1 MKKYITSKSDV
12 MGGAPCI
19 VGTRVP
25 IDVILSLLKQG
36 YTLKKIDK
44 MYPWVGMYKLEG
56 ALDELSNLADTLA
69 NGKNDQAV
77 LQA

>member
-1 MKKYITSKSDV
+1 MKKYITSKPDI

-36 YTLKKIDK
+36 YTIKKIDK
-44 MYPWVGMYKLEG
+44 MYPWVGMDKLEG
-56 ALDELSNLADTLA
+56 ALDELVQLAHDKAHQTI
-69 NGKNDQAV
+69 
-77 LQA
+77 LQTQTAA

>member
-1 MKKYITSKSDV
+1 MKRYITSKSDV

-19 VGTRVP
+19 AGTRVP
-25 IDVILSLLKQG
+25 IDVILSLVKQG

-56 ALDELSNLADTLA
+56 AFDELA
-69 NGKNDQAV
+69 NGKDNQTV

>member
-1 MKKYITSKSDV
+1 MKKFITSKSDI
-12 MGGAPCI
+12 MGGVPCI
-19 VGTRVP
+19 AGTRVP

-44 MYPWVGMYKLEG
+44 MYPWVGIHKLEG
-56 ALDELSNLADTLA
+56 LLDELA
-69 NGKNDQAV
+69 GKLTHGEEDQTI

>member
-1 MKKYITSKSDV
+1 MKKYITSKPDT
-12 MGGAPCI
+12 MGGTPCI

-25 IDVILSLLKQG
+25 VDVILSLLKQG

-56 ALDELSNLADTLA
+56 VLDELA
-69 NGKNDQAV
+69 GKLTNERDDQTI